1 MANGSTRP
9 WTAAQEHDLRLLW
22 PIADVS
28 KETIACKVGR
38 TVKALNAKAKAI
50 GVHRPRPRSPVPFWR
65 DNPDRIVLALELI
78 RQGNSFSFVA
88 SRIGCTKN
96 ALIGRVHRSRE
107 YAGRRIFLG
116 MSSLEGRLAAY
127 PVPQGCRHI
136 TGDVR
141 DGPGRYRFCDAPI
154 AVVGASY
161 CPEHMKLCHQKA
173 GQMHPELRDALK
185 WRWR

>member
-1 MANGSTRP
+1 MANGSTSP

-22 PIADVS
+22 PIAEVS
-28 KETIACKVGR
+28 KETIACKVGHA
-38 TVKALNAKAKAI
+38 VKALNAKAKAI
-50 GVHRPRPRSPVPFWR
+50 GVHRPRPRTPVPFWR
-65 DNPDRIVLALELI
+65 DNPDRTMLALELI

-96 ALIGRVHRSRE
+96 ALIGRAHRSRE

-116 MSSLEGRLAAY
+116 MSSLEERLAAY
-127 PVPQGCRHI
+127 PVPQGCRFIH
-136 TGDVR
+136 GDVR
-141 DGPGRYRFCDAPI
+141 AGGWHYCDEKV
-154 AVVGASY
+154 AVVGASF

-185 WRWR
+185 WRRR